1 MKKLIKLL
9 LIAGIILALVKLVQ
23 HKKEAWVGLT
33 ETEVRDKL
41 ESKLSA
47 RVPSEKLTNIQDK
60 VVAKMSD
67 HGKLADEPEDS
78 EPEESGPEQED
89 TAADAV

>member
-9 LIAGIILALVKLVQ
+9 LIAGIILTLVKLMQ
-23 HKKEAWVGLT
+23 QKKAAWEGLT

-41 ESKLSA
+41 ESKLA
-47 RVPSEKLTNIQDK
+47 TRVPSEKLTDIQDK
-60 VVAKMSD
+60 VVAKMRD
-67 HGKLADEPEDS
+67 HGKLADA
-78 EPEESGPEQED
+78 PEEAEPEQED

>member
-1 MKKLIKLL
+1 MKKLVKLL
-9 LIAGIILALVKLVQ
+9 LIAGIILALVKLLQ
-23 HKKEAWVGLT
+23 QKKEAWEGLT

-41 ESKLSA
+41 DAKLSA

-60 VVAKMSD
+60 VVAKMRD
-67 HGKLADEPEDS
+67 HGKLADEPE
-78 EPEESGPEQED
+78 EAGPEQED

>member
-1 MKKLIKLL
+1 MKNLVKLL

-23 HKKEAWVGLT
+23 KQKRAWEGLT

-60 VVAKMSD
+60 VVAKMRD
-67 HGKLADEPEDS
+67 HGKLVDAPEEPE
-78 EPEESGPEQED
+78 PTQED

>member
-9 LIAGIILALVKLVQ
+9 LIAGIILALVKLTQ
-23 HKKEAWVGLT
+23 HKKAAWEGLT

-41 ESKLSA
+41 ESKLAA
-47 RVPSEKLTNIQDK
+47 RVPSEKLTDIQDK
-60 VVAKMSD
+60 VVAKMRD
-67 HGKLADEPEDS
+67 HGKLVDAS
-78 EPEESGPEQED
+78 EEAEPEQEE

>member
-1 MKKLIKLL
+1 MKKLVKLL
-9 LIAGIILALVKLVQ
+9 LIAGIILALVKLLQ
-23 HKKEAWVGLT
+23 QKKEAWEGLT

-41 ESKLSA
+41 DAKLSA

-60 VVAKMSD
+60 VVAKMRD
-67 HGKLADEPEDS
+67 HGKLADEPEESEAEES
-78 EPEESGPEQED
+78 EPEQDD